1 MILEG
6 IRYENDEV
14 VFDFAQDQPDDII
27 PLKLQKYNAKF
38 VSMNKIPTYYAYR
51 VNSKYKGVIQ
61 TDSRITAIR
70 DAIKNVTIDPTDY
83 VKLITKA
90 LINFDLN
97 VDSLSSYS
105 LIALPQSTSP
115 LLKQVVESISNKYGT
130 TVELIDDVFL
140 KNKIEDITV
149 HPDVIQKVRD
159 KHGDEVAQKVEKRY
173 YSYIASAKVDGEFK
187 MKKIPTEKGYRRGV
201 TNFLRIN
208 DKKQDAIFRLVNEN
222 KVLLMDDIVTSG
234 TTMVEMKRLFDN
246 LGAAQ
251 VNLFCILGL
260 K

>member
-1 MILEG
+1 
-6 IRYENDEV
+6 
-14 VFDFAQDQPDDII
+14 
-27 PLKLQKYNAKF
+27 
-38 VSMNKIPTYYAYR
+38 MNKIPTYYAYR
-51 VNSKYKGVIQ
+51 VNSQYKGAIQ
-61 TDSRITAIR
+61 TDPRITAIR
-70 DAIKNVTIDPTDY
+70 DAIKNVTINPTDY

-105 LIALPQSTSP
+105 LIALPKSTSP

-130 TVELIDDVFL
+130 TVEIIDDAFL

-149 HPDVIQKVRD
+149 HPEIIQQVRD
-159 KHGDEVAQKVEKRY
+159 KHGDKVAQKTEKRY
-173 YSYIASAKVDGEFK
+173 HALIAAAKVDGEFK
-187 MKKIPTEKGYRRGV
+187 MKKIPTEYGYRRGI
-201 TNFLRIN
+201 TNFLQIN
-208 DKKQDAIFRLVNEN
+208 DKKQDTIFRLVNGQ

-246 LGAAQ
+246 LGASQ
-251 VNLFCILGL
+251 INLFCILGL

>member
-105 LIALPQSTSP
+105 LIALPKSTSP

-130 TVELIDDVFL
+130 TVEVIDDAFL

-149 HPDVIQKVRD
+149 HPSIINKIRD
-159 KHGDEVAQKVEKRY
+159 KHGDDVAKKIENRY
-173 YSYIASAKVDGEFK
+173 HALIASANVDGEFK
-187 MKKIPTEKGYRRGV
+187 MKKIPTEFGFRRGV

-208 DKKQDAIFRLVNEN
+208 DKKQDAIFKLVNGN
-222 KVLLMDDIVTSG
+222 KVLLMDDIITSG
-234 TTMVEMKRLFDN
+234 TTMVEMKQLFDN
-246 LGAAQ
+246 FGASQ
-251 VNLFCILGL
+251 INLFCILGL
-260 K
+260 R